1 MTQRERRGWLIV
13 GALFVALVLVFGG
26 GYDTVPVFIPA
37 LLKGFPD
44 WSRAKVSLLP
54 SVLALS
60 AGISVLPVGWLVDRV
75 EARIVI
81 IAGALLAAGAFF
93 LASAAHSLAT
103 MMGAYFLLG
112 LGISAGTVLPA
123 SLVLANWFTERRGL
137 AMGIALSGSTVGGS
151 LMTLVAGHVFEVSG
165 WRTAY
170 VVLGVPMMVVVVPLV
185 AIIVRSRPPGTIPM
199 TISEGAELLEGF
211 ETGEALRT
219 RSFWMIVLANFCFA
233 FSATGSAIHLVA
245 YLEEVGYKSS
255 SAALIMSLVFA
266 SAAVGKVILGFVAD
280 RLTAR
285 VALILCFAIQA
296 VGLSIVF
303 GAARLGI
310 ILAFIPVYGMSI
322 AAPLML
328 LPLLTAESLGIKRYG
343 LLSGLAGLAQTFG
356 AMVGP
361 IVAGRIFDVTTS
373 YALAFELCIA
383 VMIIGAAVSY
393 TCRSYA
399 SERAQMLSAGAPD
412 SAPAVQAVR

>member
-1 MTQRERRGWLIV
+1 
-13 GALFVALVLVFGG
+13 
-26 GYDTVPVFIPA
+26 
-37 LLKGFPD
+37 
-44 WSRAKVSLLP
+44 
-54 SVLALS
+54 VLALS
-60 AGISVLPVGWLVDRV
+60 AGISVLPVGWLVDRI

-93 LASAAHSLAT
+93 LASIAHSLAT
-103 MMGAYFLLG
+103 MMGAYLILG
-112 LGISAGTVLPA
+112 VGISAGTVLPA

-151 LMTLVAGHVFEVSG
+151 LMTLVAGHVFQVAG

-170 VVLGVPMMVVVVPLV
+170 IVLGLPMMVVAVPLV
-185 AIIVRSRPPGTIPM
+185 ALIVRSRPPGGGRM
-199 TISEGAELLEGF
+199 TVAEGAELLEGF
-211 ETGEALRT
+211 EAGEAIRT

-233 FSATGSAIHLVA
+233 LTATASVIHLVA
-245 YLEEVGYKSS
+245 YLEGVGYKTSV
-255 SAALIMSLVFA
+255 AAVIMSLIFA
-266 SAAVGKVILGFVAD
+266 FAAMGKVVMGFVAD

-285 VALILCFAIQA
+285 IALVLCFATQA
-296 VGLSIVF
+296 AGLSIVF
-303 GAARLGI
+303 GAAHIGV
-310 ILAFIPVYGMSI
+310 ILAFVPIYGMSI

-361 IVAGRIFDVTTS
+361 IVAGRIFDITTS
-373 YALAFELCIA
+373 YALAFEMCIA

-393 TCRSYA
+393 SCRSYG
-399 SERAQMLSAGAPD
+399 SERTQMLSAGAPRP
-412 SAPAVQAVR
+412 AAAVQPVR

>member
-13 GALFVALVLVFGG
+13 AALFVTLVLVFGG

-37 LLKGFPD
+37 LLRGFPD
-44 WSRAKVSLLP
+44 WSRARVSLLP

-60 AGISVLPVGWLVDRV
+60 AGISVLPVGWLVDRI

-81 IAGALLAAGAFF
+81 IAGATLAAGAFL
-93 LASAAHSLAT
+93 LASTAHSLAT
-103 MMGAYFLLG
+103 MIGAYLLLG
-112 LGISAGTVLPA
+112 VGISAGTVLPA

-151 LMTLVAGHVFEVSG
+151 VMTLFAGHLFHVAG

-170 VVLGVPMMVVVVPLV
+170 IALGLPMIVVVVPLV
-185 AIIVRSRPPGTIPM
+185 ALIVSSRPPGSIPM
-199 TISEGAELLEGF
+199 SVAQSAELLEGF

-233 FSATGSAIHLVA
+233 FSATGSLIHMAA
-245 YLEEVGYKSS
+245 YLEGVGYQATVAAVTISLIFAF
-255 SAALIMSLVFA
+255 AALGKIVMGFA
-266 SAAVGKVILGFVAD
+266 AD

-285 VALILCFAIQA
+285 IALVLCFATQA
-296 VGLSIVF
+296 AGLSFIF
-303 GAARLGI
+303 GAGRVGAI
-310 ILAFIPVYGMSI
+310 IAFVPIYGLSI

-328 LPLLTAESLGIKRYG
+328 LPLLIAESLGIKRYG

-356 AMVGP
+356 AMIGP
-361 IVAGRIFDVTTS
+361 IVAGRIFDLTSS
-373 YALAFELCIA
+373 YALAFDLCIG
-383 VMIIGAAVSY
+383 VMILGAVVSY
-393 TCRSYA
+393 SSRSYTV
-399 SERAQMLSAGAPD
+399 ERSQRLPAGMPGSTPAAQPLG
-412 SAPAVQAVR
+412 

>member
-1 MTQRERRGWLIV
+1 MTERERRGWFIV
-13 GALFVALVLVFGG
+13 AALFVTLVLVFGG
-26 GYDTVPVFIPA
+26 GYDTVPVLIPT
-37 LLKGFPD
+37 LLRGFPN
-44 WSRAKVSLLP
+44 WSRAEVSLLP

-60 AGISVLPVGWLVDRV
+60 AGISVLPVGWLVDRI

-81 IAGALLAAGAFF
+81 IAGALLAAAAFF

-103 MMGAYFLLG
+103 MMGAYLILG
-112 LGISAGTVLPA
+112 VGISAGTVLPA
-123 SLVLANWFTERRGL
+123 SLVLANWFSERRGL

-151 LMTLVAGHVFEVSG
+151 LMTLVAGHVFQVAG

-170 VVLGVPMMVVVVPLV
+170 IVLGLPMMVVAVPLV
-185 AIIVRSRPPGTIPM
+185 ALVVRSRPPGTVPM
-199 TISEGAELLEGF
+199 TVAEGAERLEGF
-211 ETGEALRT
+211 ETNEALRT

-233 FSATGSAIHLVA
+233 FTATGSAIHLVA
-245 YLEEVGYKSS
+245 YLEGVGYTT
-255 SAALIMSLVFA
+255 SAAALVMSLVFA
-266 SAAVGKVILGFVAD
+266 FAALGKVVMGYLAD

-285 VALILCFAIQA
+285 VALVLCFATQA
-296 VGLSIVF
+296 AGLSIVF
-303 GAARLGI
+303 SIARIGI
-310 ILAFIPVYGMSI
+310 ILTFVPIYGMSI

-343 LLSGLAGLAQTFG
+343 FLSGLAGLAQTFG

-361 IVAGRIFDVTTS
+361 IVAGRIFDITSS

-393 TCRSYA
+393 SCRSYA
-399 SERAQMLSAGAPD
+399 TERARVVPVGVRPSAA
-412 SAPAVQAVR
+412 AAQPAR